1 MKTIIVIY
9 TNNAIT
15 DKKEISRAKKY
26 SFNTSSKVK
35 VGDMIATK
43 EYSTNLQVVKIL
55 EKAYKYFNGATGLL
69 SDKFD
74 STTQWEIRTLEIKA
88 KAEEI
93 IYGNLIK
100 Q

>member
-9 TNNAIT
+9 TADKIT

-35 VGDMIATK
+35 IGDLI
-43 EYSTNLQVVKIL
+43 ETNTYDTPMQVVKIL
-55 EKAYKYFNGATGLL
+55 PKAFKYFNGATGLL

-74 STTQWEIRTLEIKA
+74 STTQWEIRTLEVRTKV
-88 KAEEI
+88 ESEV
-93 IYGNLIK
+93 IYGSLIK
-100 Q
+100 